1 MRHPLLRILV
11 ALLIGLWSPLCCCQA
26 MTLAGS
32 TCGDAVPEVA
42 SSDSCCQDLASSS
55 SDAGDC
61 ESGQWDVPAPSDC
74 SSCPSC
80 QGTSGGAGLKVDSR
94 LPSVSH
100 EFNLVAT
107 LANTYVLS
115 LPKPDEAVKP
125 SARSWWRTPLHLRA
139 NRVSQRWHCALV
151 V

>member
-32 TCGDAVPEVA
+32 ICDFVAAEQA
-42 SSDSCCQDLASSS
+42 SSDSCCQNRESPPPGAD
-55 SDAGDC
+55 DC
-61 ESGQWDVPAPSDC
+61 SLDQGEVPAPTEC

-80 QGTSGGAGLKVDSR
+80 QGTSGGAGSNAESR

-100 EFNLVAT
+100 EFNSVAT
-107 LANTYVLS
+107 LASCRVFGLS
-115 LPKPDEAVKP
+115 KPDEAVKP
-125 SARSWWRTPLHLRA
+125 SGLSWWRTPLHLRA
-139 NRVSQRWHCALV
+139 NRDSLRWHCALV